1 MNSAPFSHAI
11 TGAKRGYFDLTWILF
26 LIQMAVTVVVGCY
39 FWSQLK
45 KERQAQPG
53 LRREASREME
63 HLRKMRTVHLSEPLS
78 EHVRPQSFEDIIGQ
92 QEGIKSLK
100 AILCGANPQH
110 VIIYGPPGIGKTC
123 AALLVLEYAKQC
135 GNIVVAENHSRIGG
149 LYSAVCETLA
159 RENTARIDVVAVND
173 EYGEVGPQDYLQK
186 RFGLT
191 AEHIVETATAL
202 LK

>member
-1 MNSAPFSHAI
+1 M
-11 TGAKRGYFDLTWILF
+11 TWILF

-78 EHVRPQSFEDIIGQ
+78 EHVRPQNFDDIIGQ

-110 VIIYGPPGIGKTC
+110 VIIYGPPGIGKT
-123 AALLVLEYAKQC
+123 
-135 GNIVVAENHSRIGG
+135 
-149 LYSAVCETLA
+149 
-159 RENTARIDVVAVND
+159 
-173 EYGEVGPQDYLQK
+173 
-186 RFGLT
+186 
-191 AEHIVETATAL
+191 
-202 LK
+202 